1 MTDKLEK
8 TFAIVPSQ
16 CDSTARL
23 GIPNAFS
30 LFMDIATE
38 HADQLGI
45 GLKDLG
51 PQNKF
56 WLTVKSKVHFY
67 DMPALSDVVT
77 LTTWPEK
84 PEGRKCIRDYI
95 LKRGDDLLVAGKTE
109 WAVIDTSTGR
119 LVRVDSVYPEGL
131 VLLEDHALNEDFAR
145 FEGDISCAEEIGH
158 YCIRSTD
165 IDLGGHINNVAYIR
179 AFASLFSSKEW
190 DRMAIKDMEVWYR
203 SQSFEGETFRVLK
216 NDIGDAKEVYYL
228 KEDGSVAFQLRYQ

>member
-77 LTTWPEK
+77 LTTWPEYRGK
-84 PEGRKCIRDYI
+84 NHESRSHIH
-95 LKRGDDLLVAGKTE
+95 KRSNDKQDDVN
-109 WAVIDTSTGR
+109 
-119 LVRVDSVYPEGL
+119 
-131 VLLEDHALNEDFAR
+131 NE
-145 FEGDISCAEEIGH
+145 EEK
-158 YCIRSTD
+158 
-165 IDLGGHINNVAYIR
+165 A
-179 AFASLFSSKEW
+179 
-190 DRMAIKDMEVWYR
+190 
-203 SQSFEGETFRVLK
+203 
-216 NDIGDAKEVYYL
+216 
-228 KEDGSVAFQLRYQ
+228 